1 LIIYNHVFEINIHI
15 RHRISKDKFRTKN
28 RIIIFD
34 FSASRFQLQLVTEQ
48 GRTTHDETHLRVIE
62 ISKFKHL
69 THVSLLVTPAS
80 DYEIKNYLARRL
92 QVKTVSKIIPMNYS
106 HVFFFTSKSDY
117 NQLTND
123 YDKLKRELEL
133 TQLV

>member
-1 LIIYNHVFEINIHI
+1 
-15 RHRISKDKFRTKN
+15 
-28 RIIIFD
+28 
-34 FSASRFQLQLVTEQ
+34 VTEQ
-48 GRTTHDETHLRVIE
+48 NRSNHDETHLRVIE

-69 THVSLLVTPAS
+69 THVSLVVAPAS

-92 QVKTVSKIIPMNYS
+92 QAKTVRKSFLLLIIFIHS
-106 HVFFFTSKSDY
+106 FFKSDY

-133 TQLV
+133 TQLVCINRLNS

>member
-1 LIIYNHVFEINIHI
+1 MRETSTSLI
-15 RHRISKDKFRTKN
+15 RG
-28 RIIIFD
+28 

-48 GRTTHDETHLRVIE
+48 GRSTHDETHLRVIE

-69 THVSLLVTPAS
+69 THVSLLVAPAS

-92 QVKTVSKIIPMNYS
+92 QGKTVSKEFPSIAPIRL
-106 HVFFFTSKSDY
+106 FLKSDY
-117 NQLTND
+117 HQLTHD

-133 TQLV
+133 TQLVRTDRSNSRWNLFLL